1 MTTSGSFSYNPSI
14 GEITLYAF
22 NLCGVR
28 GTALTQEY
36 MTSARTA
43 INMLLSR
50 WSNMGVNLW
59 EVDLVTTS
67 LVQGQSVYNVDANTV
82 MILDAYVSVPDGIG
96 GYTDRLI
103 MPVSRS
109 EYASYPN
116 KTQQGFPT
124 VFWFDRLSG
133 RAAPS
138 SSGIDTQPTVTIWP
152 VPDPVGSGNPTLL
165 KYYRVT
171 QIQNADLTSGQTP
184 DIPYRW
190 LDALANG
197 LAYYLARMWQPGLVP
212 QLKAEADEAYA
223 IAAAQD
229 TENVAMYISPMI
241 GGYFR

>member
-1 MTTSGSFSYNPSI
+1 MTSSGTYNFNPSV

-28 GTALTQEY
+28 P
-36 MTSARTA
+36 TSLAAEHMQSAKTA

-59 EVDLVTTS
+59 KVDLVTTD
-67 LVQGQSVYNVDANTV
+67 LVDAQSTYAVEAKTV
-82 MILDAYVSVPDGIG
+82 MILDAYVSVENGDGS
-96 GYTDRLI
+96 YTDRLI
-103 MPVSRS
+103 TPVSRS

-116 KTQQGFPT
+116 KEQQGFPT
-124 VFWFDRLSG
+124 VFWFDRL
-133 RAAPS
+133 
-138 SSGIDTQPTVTIWP
+138 INPTVTIWP
-152 VPDPVGSGNPTLL
+152 IPSTVGAGNPTLL
-165 KYYRVT
+165 KYYRVIQVEDANT
-171 QIQNADLTSGQTP
+171 QSGETA

-197 LAYYLARMWQPGLVP
+197 LAYYLARIWQPQMVP

-229 TENVAMYISPMI
+229 TENVPMYISPMI

>member
-1 MTTSGSFSYNPSI
+1 MTSSGTYDFNPSI

-28 GTALTQEY
+28 P
-36 MTSARTA
+36 TSIAAEHMQSAKTA

-50 WSNMGVNLW
+50 WSNQGVNLW
-59 EVDLVTTS
+59 KVDLVTET
-67 LVQGQSVYNVDANTV
+67 LVDGQSTYDVADKTV
-82 MILDAYVSVPDGIG
+82 MILDAYMSVENADGS
-96 GYTDRLI
+96 YTDRLI

-116 KTQQGFPT
+116 KAQAGFPT
-124 VFWFDRLSG
+124 IFWFDRLIS
-133 RAAPS
+133 
-138 SSGIDTQPTVTIWP
+138 PTVTLWP
-152 VPDPVGSGNPTLL
+152 VPQNPGVGNPKYL

-171 QIQNADLTSGQTP
+171 QIEDAEFAGGQTA

-197 LAYYLARMWQPGLVP
+197 LAYYLARIWQPQLVP

-229 TENVAMYISPMI
+229 TENVAMFISPGI
-241 GGYFR
+241 AGYFR

>member
-1 MTTSGSFSYNPSI
+1 MTTSGTYNFNPSV

-28 GTALTQEY
+28 S
-36 MTSARTA
+36 TSLAAEHMQSAKTA

-59 EVDLVTTS
+59 KVDLVTTD
-67 LVQGQSVYNVDANTV
+67 LVDGQSTYTVEPETV
-82 MILDAYVSVPDGIG
+82 MILDAYVSVENGDGS
-96 GYTDRLI
+96 YTDRLI
-103 MPVSRS
+103 MPVSRT

-116 KTQQGFPT
+116 KEQQGFPT
-124 VFWFDRLSG
+124 IFWFDRL
-133 RAAPS
+133 
-138 SSGIDTQPTVTIWP
+138 INPTVTIWP
-152 VPDPVGSGNPTLL
+152 VPDTVGFGSPKFL

-171 QIQNADLTSGQTP
+171 QVEDANLQSGETA

-197 LAYYLARMWQPGLVP
+197 LAYYLARIWQPQMVP